1 MIRDSSSA
9 AATAVIGIDFGGTK
23 IEAAL
28 AARDGAVLRRER
40 LEMLADRGPGQALER
55 TAEAV
60 GRLEQVAHA
69 EYGLEVGGYAAV
81 APGVIQPDRIL
92 LTPNLPGWQ
101 ELALSRQ
108 LARVL
113 GLDQPPA
120 VMNDVHAGALAELRH
135 GALRGTDPGLY
146 VSLGTGVAAAV
157 TVGGRVLSGAHQAAG
172 EIGYADPG
180 PVSGRE
186 LVTGPA
192 VLEELVGGKG
202 LGERAAALLGTE
214 LTAAQL
220 FERTDAA
227 SLELVNSSLEMLA
240 RTIAGF
246 CTLLDP
252 EAVVVGGGMMAS
264 ADLIL
269 PALRARLEQ
278 SVPFPPEV
286 RAAHFTENASLHGA
300 LFLALDRLPSSG
312 RPSDL
317 HAAV

>member
-1 MIRDSSSA
+1 MIREHSA
-9 AATAVIGIDFGGTK
+9 DAAAVIGIDFGGTK

-40 LEMLADRGPGQALER
+40 LEMLADRGPAQALER

-69 EYGLEVGGYAAV
+69 EYGLEVRGYGAV

-101 ELALSRQ
+101 DLALARE

-113 GLDQPPA
+113 GLERAPA

-135 GALRGTDPGLY
+135 GALRGADPGLY
-146 VSLGTGVAAAV
+146 ISLGTGIAAAV
-157 TVGGRVLSGAHQAAG
+157 TVAGRVLSGAHQAAG

-180 PVSGRE
+180 PVTGRDR
-186 LVTGPA
+186 VSGPA

-202 LGERAAALLGTE
+202 LGERAGELLGTE

-220 FERTDAA
+220 FARTDAA
-227 SLELVNSSLEMLA
+227 SLALVHSSLETLA

-246 CTLLDP
+246 CTVLDP
-252 EAVVVGGGMMAS
+252 EAVVLGGGMMAS
-264 ADLIL
+264 AAVIL

-278 SVPFPPEV
+278 SVPFPPQV
-286 RAAHFTENASLHGA
+286 RAARFTENASLHGA
-300 LFLALDRLPSSG
+300 LSLALDQLASPG
-312 RPSDL
+312 RPAGL